1 MSNLARTV
9 TQPAAAVLDAPA
21 AITANG
27 NGTGFDLAGYEGS
40 VLVTLAAGAVGG
52 TNPTMA
58 VKLQHSDTVGSGYT
72 DLGVAFV
79 TLTAAGIATAIVD
92 THGTKRYIRT
102 DRTIG
107 GTATPTFTLSAN
119 VVGVKKYH

>member
-1 MSNLARTV
+1 MRSDFHYEGTATYS
-9 TQPAAAVLDAPA
+9 VLPQTTSG
-21 AITANG
+21 TATISG
-27 NGTGFDLAGYEGS
+27 SSVDLAGYEGS
-40 VLVTLAAGAVGG
+40 VLVKMAAGAVGG